1 MIKKILF
8 ITVILIFTIGIISAS
23 NQTDDNLTVTDSPV
37 SSFDDIQVDVNKA
50 NENDVINLEGY
61 YESSGKQIS
70 VSKSLTFSGSNN
82 TVLDAK
88 SSSNIFYAP
97 KPVSLTFKNIT
108 FLNSNDFAVKCNSK
122 YSNFNIHIINCT
134 FKNNHY
140 LAVDSYGANL
150 VVEDSI
156 FENNYQAIQDY
167 MHPVIID
174 NCSFIKN
181 SYVAIQ
187 TGDASISKSLFIA
200 NGNKKDG
207 LGAIQSNSLNITDSE
222 FLNNIAYESG
232 AAINVYDEGSISV
245 TNSTFKNNTAK
256 YLGGAIYVENNHI
269 YLNGCRFI
277 DNQAFN
283 GAAIYSIKSEI
294 IIQNSNFTTN
304 HADYSA
310 IYSKAKSSFSN
321 VTFTGNSRYTI
332 IASKANLVNCNN
344 LSKSFT
350 QWCCLD
356 DNLNNSDFIRIALN
370 KISTYYKSGKN
381 LKIRLINTKDNSAVA
396 KCKVKVVLKAGKK
409 TYTKY
414 LTTDKDGFASFDIS
428 KYKVERYNLFV
439 SVTDSNLT
447 SLSLEEI
454 DTALIFEAYPKVKAP
469 KVKFKYKKSKYFK
482 VTVKHQKTKKAIKKL
497 KLKLKVYTGKK
508 YKVYKI
514 KTNKKGIAK
523 LNTKKLKR
531 GKHKVIITSL
541 NKNYYIN
548 KKSSI
553 KIK

>member
-1 MIKKILF
+1 M
-8 ITVILIFTIGIISAS
+8 IFTLGFVSAANES
-23 NQTDDNLTVTDSPV
+23 YDNLTLSDSKV
-37 SSFDDIQVDVNKA
+37 SSFDDIQLEVNKA
-50 NENDVINLEGY
+50 HENDVINLEGY

-70 VSKSLTFSGSNN
+70 LTKSLTFSGSNN

-97 KPVSLTFKNIT
+97 KPVSLTFKNII
-108 FLNSNDFAVKCNSK
+108 FLNSNDFAVKSNTK

-150 VVEDSI
+150 VVENCL

-174 NCSFIKN
+174 NCNFIKN

-187 TGDASISKSLFIA
+187 TGDTAISKSSFIA

-207 LGAIQSNSLNITDSE
+207 LGAIQSNSLNITDSV
-222 FLNNIAYESG
+222 FLNNHAYEAGS
-232 AAINVYDEGSISV
+232 AINAYDIGNISV
-245 TNSTFKNNTAK
+245 CNSSFINNTAK
-256 YLGGAIYVENNHI
+256 YLGGAIYLENNHL
-269 YLNGCRFI
+269 YLNQCIFSG
-277 DNQAFN
+277 NQAFN
-283 GAAIYSIKSEI
+283 GAAIYSIKSQLDI
-294 IIQNSNFTTN
+294 RNSNFTDN
-304 HADYSA
+304 HADYSV
-310 IYSKAKSSFSN
+310 IYSKAKSSFN
-321 VTFTGNSRYTI
+321 NILFKDNSKYTV
-332 IASKANLVNCNN
+332 IASKANLINCNN
-344 LSKSFT
+344 LSKSFS
-350 QWCCLD
+350 QWCCIN

-370 KISTYYKSGKN
+370 KISTYYKSGKE
-381 LKIRLINTKDNSAVA
+381 LKVRLINTGNNSAVS

-414 LTTDKDGFASFDIS
+414 MTTDKDGFASFDIS

-439 SVTDSNLT
+439 SVVDSKFASI
-447 SLSLEEI
+447 SLKEI
-454 DTALIFEAYPKVKAP
+454 DTALIFEAHPIVKAP

-482 VTVKHQKTKKAIKKL
+482 VIVKHQKTKKGIKKI

-508 YKVYKI
+508 YKIYKI
-514 KTNKKGIAK
+514 KTNNKSIAK

-531 GKHKVIITSL
+531 GTHKVIITSL

-553 KIK
+553 IIK